1 MAAKSNI
8 NESKQKKSLLRSLL
22 LAITIGIAGGLLLSG
37 NILFW
42 TGNTLVD
49 NNKFAAITE
58 PLIKQPAIQ
67 TAISKYGTDQLFS
80 NIDVQGYISSVLP
93 PKASFLAPTLTSQL
107 KTGVN
112 KQLLKSLANPKVQ
125 NIWNNSLT
133 KSHDLVIKAAT
144 NYKGNGTIDLN
155 QIFQFITKNL
165 EGTKLGFLS
174 GKQLPAK
181 AGKIQI
187 INATW
192 LPTVHKIVVNI
203 KPFEYIMTILFAGL
217 VGLSIL
223 IAKNRRSIIIKM
235 GILFSLLMLVTIV
248 SLRLAKVIIGG
259 NVQQDY
265 SNAAT
270 TAYSIIVKPFYIQ
283 TITIMTLGIVIS
295 LVAWLSG
302 DYKSAVKVKKM
313 ISSIFSGN
321 LHKLLFKQEN
331 KVTKFVGAHKTTLNW
346 IVVSLAGI
354 MLCFVGISLSILL
367 SYALVIILVI
377 LSLEVISSER

>member
-1 MAAKSNI
+1 
-8 NESKQKKSLLRSLL
+8 
-22 LAITIGIAGGLLLSG
+22 
-37 NILFW
+37 
-42 TGNTLVD
+42 
-49 NNKFAAITE
+49 
-58 PLIKQPAIQ
+58 
-67 TAISKYGTDQLFS
+67 
-80 NIDVQGYISSVLP
+80 
-93 PKASFLAPTLTSQL
+93 
-107 KTGVN
+107 
-112 KQLLKSLANPKVQ
+112 
-125 NIWNNSLT
+125 
-133 KSHDLVIKAAT
+133 
-144 NYKGNGTIDLN
+144 
-155 QIFQFITKNL
+155 
-165 EGTKLGFLS
+165 
-174 GKQLPAK
+174 
-181 AGKIQI
+181 
-187 INATW
+187 
-192 LPTVHKIVVNI
+192 
-203 KPFEYIMTILFAGL
+203 
-217 VGLSIL
+217 
-223 IAKNRRSIIIKM
+223 M

-248 SLRLAKVIIGG
+248 SLRLVKVIIGG
-259 NVQQDY
+259 NVQPDY
-265 SNAAT
+265 GNAAT